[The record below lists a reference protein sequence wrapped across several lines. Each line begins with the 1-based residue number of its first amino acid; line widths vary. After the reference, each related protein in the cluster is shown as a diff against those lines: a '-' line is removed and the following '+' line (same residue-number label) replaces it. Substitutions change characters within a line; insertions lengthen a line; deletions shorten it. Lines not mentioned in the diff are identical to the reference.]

1 MSQVDFRDYY
11 ELLGVPRTATAEEIK
26 TAYRR
31 LARKYHPDVN
41 PGDASAEARFKEI
54 NEANEVLTDPEKRT
68 QYDAFGSN
76 WRRTG
81 SFDQAFRQSGVGRA
95 GFGAGFGGGGTGFSD
110 FFEALFGGATGSRT
124 AASQSM
130 EADVEE
136 RLEVTLTE
144 VMSGGRRAFT
154 VRLPSLDGTVR
165 QRRIDVTIPAGVR
178 DGQRL
183 RIAGEGAV
191 RADGSRGDLFLKVKT
206 MEDSRFGR
214 NGDDLSIRVEVGLTE
229 AMLGAEV
236 LVPTLEGKNLSM
248 RVPPETSDG
257 ARLRLRGQGLPLPGD
272 RGQGDMVVRIDV
284 QLPKNLTDPERD
296 LFRKLAEL
304 RADRAVRVTTT

>member
-183 RIAGEGAV
+183 RVAGEGAV

-257 ARLRLRGQGLPLPGD
+257 TRLRLRGQGLPLPGD
-272 RGQGDMVVRIDV
+272 RGHGDMVVRIDV